1 MVDKQREE
9 KAVDIDFH
17 EDGAPAWVELSTPDA
32 EVSTRFYGQLF
43 GWTFADGFG
52 GQPRSRSAELGGRP
66 AAAVTP
72 TAGAQRGSWTTF
84 VNVTDVAK
92 AVAKIA
98 EVGGSVLSGPR
109 SLGTAGRSAEVAD
122 HAGTRFGLWEA
133 GEHHGF
139 GVAGEPGA
147 FHGGELITDD
157 VDASS
162 AFYGQVFGWTLGEPY
177 GPLNRRDW
185 QLGGRSVSVLLPRPP
200 AMPAEIPPYWDAY
213 FTVADAARTADAAV
227 RLGAT
232 ALMPATATEHGVIA
246 VLSDPTG
253 AVFTV
258 LAPTH

>member
-1 MVDKQREE
+1 MDVN
-9 KAVDIDFH
+9 FH

-32 EVSTRFYGQLF
+32 EVSMRFYGQLF

-52 GQPRSRSAELGGRP
+52 GQPQSQLAELGGRP
-66 AAAVTP
+66 AAAVTATP
-72 TAGAQRGSWTTF
+72 GVQRGSWTTF
-84 VNVTDVAK
+84 VNVTDAAK
-92 AVAKIA
+92 AVEKIA
-98 EVGGSVLSGPR
+98 AAGGSVLTGPR

-122 HAGTRFGLWEA
+122 HAGTQFGLWEA

-185 QLGGRSVSVLLPRPP
+185 QLGGRSVSVLLPRPS
-200 AMPAEIPPYWDAY
+200 AMPAEMPPYWDAY
-213 FTVADAARTADAAV
+213 FTVADAAQTADAAI